1 MPKEKVPCKSLSIKM
16 LDSLIKVKK
25 QHYPQSF
32 LKECKYESKNMKME
46 KIIDDDLEKSWS
58 DQFDDDSDDEKESY
72 NEKDNDESKK

>member
-32 LKECKYESKNMKME
+32 LKECKYESKNIKME
-46 KIIDDDLEKSWS
+46 KIIDDDLEKSLI
-58 DQFDDDSDDEKESY
+58 
-72 NEKDNDESKK
+72 